1 MKKSAGNLG
10 RKAKPS
16 KSPAMPGPGTRTR
29 ADTLNED
36 FFEAVAQNNPLG
48 LAVVNK
54 DQRIEYLNPKFTE
67 MFGYTLEDLPDMQA
81 WYDKAYPD
89 KAVRDRMNLSW
100 KQELLRNPVPGSV
113 RQEASTIRHR
123 DGTEISVHL
132 RITAMEKNRRTL
144 LYENIT
150 DRVQAEVL
158 MLDSWNIYRNL
169 VETVLDW
176 TWEIK
181 KNGVF
186 TYSSPQV
193 TNILGYLQG
202 EMVGNSL
209 FNFLSEKVAKKLKSL
224 LRARD
229 KKSISFEFSCPG
241 KNGKTV
247 YLEMNAK
254 PQFARSGELIGFRG
268 INRDITIRRTLEAEL
283 RASHQK
289 LRALTAKLEDVR
301 EEERTHISRELH
313 DELGQVLTGLKI
325 DLTWLAKR
333 IPKEQKP
340 LLEKANA
347 MRGQIDSII
356 EYIRRI
362 ATQLR
367 PKLLDDFGFVEAI
380 EWLISDFR
388 ERTAIRC
395 RFRSNLKHMSIDPK
409 ASTIIFRIIQETL
422 TNIMRHSGASSV
434 TIDMKKT
441 SAQLNI
447 EVKDNGVGIN
457 ENDMKANR
465 SLGIL
470 GMRERVSILNGT
482 IKIEGAPGKGTR
494 IKISIPVSELAESGR
509 QNGP

>member
-1 MKKSAGNLG
+1 MKKSEGITV
-10 RKAKPS
+10 RKAKSSKPS
-16 KSPAMPGPGTRTR
+16 VSGSKASTAG
-29 ADTLNED
+29 TLNED
-36 FFEAVAQNNPLG
+36 YFQAVARNMPLG
-48 LAVVNK
+48 VAVVNK
-54 DQRIEYLNPKFTE
+54 DQKIEYLNPKFTE
-67 MFGYTLEDLPDMQA
+67 MFGYSLKDLPDIHT
-81 WYDKAYPD
+81 WYKKAYPD

-100 KQELLRNPVPGSV
+100 KQELLSGSAPGSV
-113 RQEASTIRHR
+113 KQEASTIRNR
-123 DGTEISVHL
+123 RGDEISVHL
-132 RITAMEKNRRTL
+132 RNTKIEEDRRIL

-150 DRVQAEVL
+150 DRVRAEVL
-158 MLDSWNIYRNL
+158 MLDGWNIYRNL

-176 TWEIK
+176 TWEIR
-181 KNGVF
+181 KNGMF
-186 TYSSPQV
+186 TYSSPQI
-193 TNILGYLQG
+193 TNILGYMPG
-202 EMVGNSL
+202 ETVGRS
-209 FNFLSEKVAKKLKSL
+209 FFDFLSDKDAKKELKAL
-224 LRARD
+224 LHAGG
-229 KKSISFEFSCPG
+229 KKNISFEFSSQR
-241 KNGKTV
+241 KNGETV

-254 PQFARSGELIGFRG
+254 PLFSRSGELIGFRG
-268 INRDITIRRTLEAEL
+268 INRDITVRRMLEAEL
-283 RASHQK
+283 RVSHQK

-333 IPKEQKP
+333 LPEEQRP
-340 LLEKANA
+340 LLDKANA

-395 RFRSNLKHMSIDPK
+395 RFHSNLKHMSIDPK
-409 ASTIIFRIIQETL
+409 ASTTIFRILQETL

-434 TIDMKKT
+434 SIDLKKT
-441 SAQLNI
+441 AAGLNI
-447 EVKDNGVGIN
+447 EVKDNGIGIN
-457 ENDMKANR
+457 ENDMKASR

-482 IKIEGAPGKGTR
+482 MKIEGAPGKGTK
-494 IKISIPVSELAESGR
+494 IKISIPLSELAVSSE
-509 QNGP
+509 

>member
-1 MKKSAGNLG
+1 MKKSGSSPK
-10 RKAKPS
+10 KARQL
-16 KSPAMPGPGTRTR
+16 KSND
-29 ADTLNED
+29 DTSAAKAHNSNY
-36 FFEAVAQNNPLG
+36 FESVAQHIPLG
-48 LAVVNK
+48 IAVVNEY
-54 DQRIEYLNPKFTE
+54 QELEYLNPKFTE
-67 MFGYTLEDLPDMQA
+67 MFGYTLKDLPDIQT
-81 WYDKAYPD
+81 WYEKAYPD
-89 KAVRDRMNLSW
+89 KIVRERMNLSW
-100 KQELLRNPVPGSV
+100 KQELLRASVPGSIK
-113 RQEASTIRHR
+113 QEASTISRP
-123 DGTEISVHL
+123 DGAEISVHL
-132 RITAMEKNRRTL
+132 RITSMGESRRIL
-144 LYENIT
+144 VYENIT
-150 DRVQAEVL
+150 DRVRAEVL
-158 MLDSWNIYRNL
+158 MLDGWNIYRNL

-193 TNILGYLQG
+193 TNILGYMPG
-202 EMVGNSL
+202 DVVGKS
-209 FNFLSEKVAKKLKSL
+209 FFDFLSAKDAKKLKPILQASE
-224 LRARD
+224 
-229 KKSISFEFSCPG
+229 KKSHISFEFSCRG
-241 KNGKTV
+241 KDGKTV
-247 YLEMNAK
+247 YLEMSGT
-254 PQFARSGELIGFRG
+254 PLFARSGELIGFRG
-268 INRDITIRRTLEAEL
+268 INRDITVRRILESEL
-283 RASHQK
+283 RVSHEK
-289 LRALTAKLEDVR
+289 MKALTAKLEDVR

-333 IPKEQKP
+333 LPEEPRP

-395 RFRSNLKHMSIDPK
+395 RFRSNMQHMSIDPK
-409 ASTIIFRIIQETL
+409 ASTIIFRLIQETL

-434 TIDMKKT
+434 SIDMKKT
-441 SAQLNI
+441 AARLVIQ
-447 EVKDNGVGIN
+447 VKDNGVGIN
-457 ENDMKANR
+457 ENDMKATR

-482 IKIEGAPGKGTR
+482 LKIEGAPGKGTR
-494 IKISIPVSELAESGR
+494 IKISIPVSELAE
-509 QNGP
+509 PA

>member
-1 MKKSAGNLG
+1 MMKKSENIAADKPKPPRSAG
-10 RKAKPS
+10 
-16 KSPAMPGPGTRTR
+16 
-29 ADTLNED
+29 TLTED
-36 FFEAVAQNNPLG
+36 FFRAVASSFPLAM
-48 LAVVNK
+48 AVVSGDEK
-54 DQRIEYLNPKFTE
+54 IEYVNPKFTD
-67 MFGYTLEDLPDMQA
+67 MFGYSLKDLPDIRT
-81 WYDKAYPD
+81 WYAKAYPD
-89 KAVRDRMNLSW
+89 KAVRERMDISW
-100 KQELLRNPVPGSV
+100 KQELLSGSAPGSV
-113 RQEASTIRHR
+113 KQEASTIRNR
-123 DGTEISVHL
+123 RGDEISVHL
-132 RITAMEKNRRTL
+132 RITTIEGNRRIL
-144 LYENIT
+144 VYENIT
-150 DRVQAEVL
+150 DRVRAEVL
-158 MLDSWNIYRNL
+158 MLDGWNIYRNL

-181 KNGVF
+181 KNGIF
-186 TYSSPQV
+186 TYSSPQI
-193 TNILGYLQG
+193 TNILGFMPG
-202 EMVGNSL
+202 ETVGRTL
-209 FNFLSEKVAKKLKSL
+209 FDFLSEKDAKKLKAL
-224 LRARD
+224 LHSG
-229 KKSISFEFSCPG
+229 KKSISFEFPCLRKDG
-241 KNGKTV
+241 ETV
-247 YLEMNAK
+247 WLEMNGK
-254 PQFARSGELIGFRG
+254 PLFSRSGELIGFRG
-268 INRDITIRRTLEAEL
+268 INRDITIRRALQEEL
-283 RASHQK
+283 RASHEK
-289 LRALTAKLEDVR
+289 LKALTAKLEDVR

-333 IPKEQKP
+333 IPEEQRP

-409 ASTIIFRIIQETL
+409 AGTTIFRIIQETL

-434 TIDMKKT
+434 HIDMKKT
-441 SAQLNI
+441 PTHLNI

-457 ENDMKANR
+457 ENDMKASR

-482 IKIEGAPGKGTR
+482 IKIEGAPGKGTKIR
-494 IKISIPVSELAESGR
+494 ISIPVSELGETDE
-509 QNGP
+509 